1 MTFKLTTPAE
11 LREIQIG
18 FCNFWPNDNE
28 DYVEPLSVL
37 VQAGMDLENLVN
49 VCSLDAVTDHGY
61 TANCSQVFGKN
72 LRQFSSNEQVGLGGR
87 GVRSLRTPKKPIVY
101 SLAADQRSRWVV

>member
-72 LRQFSSNEQVGLGGR
+72 LRQFSSNE
-87 GVRSLRTPKKPIVY
+87 
-101 SLAADQRSRWVV
+101 